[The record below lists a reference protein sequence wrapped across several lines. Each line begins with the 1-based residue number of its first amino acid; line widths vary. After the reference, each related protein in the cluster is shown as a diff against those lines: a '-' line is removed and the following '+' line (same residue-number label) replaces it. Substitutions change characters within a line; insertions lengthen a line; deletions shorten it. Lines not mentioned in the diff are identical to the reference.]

1 MCKNEKSEY
10 SNEKFILKHSFKE
23 VKLIMNFSATD
34 KVEKLEKDEQVVNE
48 GKVSRMDMEN
58 ICNMLVLQFC
68 AASVIK

>member
-1 MCKNEKSEY
+1 
-10 SNEKFILKHSFKE
+10 
-23 VKLIMNFSATD
+23 MNFSAAD
-34 KVEKLEKDEQVVNE
+34 KVEQLEKDEQVVNK